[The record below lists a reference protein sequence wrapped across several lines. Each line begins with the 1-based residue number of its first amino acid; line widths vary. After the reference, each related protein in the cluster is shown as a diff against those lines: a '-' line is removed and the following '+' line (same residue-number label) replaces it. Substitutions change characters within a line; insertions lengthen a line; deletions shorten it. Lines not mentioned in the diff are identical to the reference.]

1 MQGLTAFLIRQ
12 SIMITPEKL
21 YACTDNGLLIIG
33 MHYPDAL
40 DSARTGK
47 PFRARISERT
57 PSARVRL
64 FNTSKGQVWKMTDFG
79 GDGRAIDPIQI
90 HMEVKGLNF
99 SEALMDL
106 ASIFNVSEEISRTIN
121 RPDIRKEP
129 ATPEQPEGD
138 CTWDIDQDFT
148 PKECAIMGPKV
159 TVDHLKSLN
168 WYRVKRLTTIK
179 NREATHKYPNENYP
193 IFMRECWFTGS
204 DGKPDRFYK
213 IYEPLNADK
222 QWRFQYQP
230 KGKKP
235 QSYINGLH
243 ELIAT
248 HRKYNESERRAF
260 ELDPENEDKHFKEK
274 KLPEAIICSGERDA
288 LCVRSLGYSPIW
300 FNSETYNITEDEFR
314 QITRYAETVYNIPD
328 IDATGKKKGKELAL
342 RYIDIHTIWLPEKLA
357 DYRDHRGNPRK
368 DFRDWNELYKDP
380 RDFRKLLELATPAKF
395 WSFKYN
401 SKTGETRYSI
411 SISCLH
417 EFLRLN
423 GFFSLRDERSA
434 VVKFIKITGSVVK
447 EVTPKMIREF
457 VVDWAIDS
465 GLPRGLRD
473 LILTT
478 PTLSAVTLEALKTI
492 ELDFSNST
500 ANSQHFYFKNFSAE
514 VTAHDIQCHDY
525 KFDSSTRH
533 VWDNRVIQHNPRILP
548 AMFEITND
556 GDPLQSEDYNIRIND
571 TSSKY
576 FCYLINSSRLYWR
589 QELEFGLE
597 KFDPAEAEEYRKSHK
612 FDIEG
617 PNLTD
622 SQIQEQKQCLIS
634 KIFTI
639 GYMMHSFKSPSRAWA
654 AFAMDNI
661 IGENDQCNGRSGKSF
676 MFVTLSKMLNYV
688 KLSGRNPR
696 LMENPFV
703 FEQITRHTDMV
714 LVDDCA
720 EYLPIKEFYDSISM
734 DMTINAKNVAS
745 YTLPFEE
752 SPKFAFTTNYVPKEF
767 NQSSRQRMLYVV
779 FGDYYH
785 QRTEENDYRE
795 TRQIRDDFKKDL
807 FSSSYTEDEWEAD
820 LNFIMQCVQFYLSVS
835 HTNVKIEPQ
844 LSSIVFRKYL
854 RDMSDNFK
862 EWAEGYFS
870 EQSGNLDREIIR
882 EEAFEDYK
890 RFSNVKQIT
899 MQKFSKS
906 LRGFCYTSEY
916 IDELNPEELHNSGN
930 RIIRRR
936 ENPFTKKTESKE
948 MIYLRSK
955 KEAERLKN
963 PPPVQQELPF

>member
-1 MQGLTAFLIRQ
+1 MV
-12 SIMITPEKL
+12 SPEKL
-21 YACTDNGLLIIG
+21 YAATNDGLDIIAI
-33 MHYPDAL
+33 HFPEAV
-40 DSARTGK
+40 DSAHTNK
-47 PFRARISERT
+47 PFRVRPGERT
-57 PSARVRL
+57 PSARVKL
-64 FNTSKGQVWKMTDFG
+64 FNTSKGKVWKVTDFG
-79 GDGRAIDPIQI
+79 GEGRASDPIQI
-90 HMEVKGLNF
+90 HMEAKGLTF
-99 SEALMDL
+99 TEAILDL
-106 ASIFNVSEEISRTIN
+106 AAIFNVSEEISRSIN

-129 ATPEQPEGD
+129 AAADQPEGD
-138 CTWDIDQDFT
+138 CSWDIDQEFT
-148 PKECAIMGPKV
+148 PKECSIMGPRV
-159 TVDHLKSLN
+159 TAEHLKALN
-168 WYRVKRLTTIK
+168 WYRVKRLTTVK

-193 IFMRECWFTGS
+193 IFMRECWFTGA
-204 DGKPDRFYK
+204 DGKQDRFYK
-213 IYEPLNADK
+213 IYEPLNAEK

-243 ELIAT
+243 ELKDAY
-248 HRKYNESERRAF
+248 RKYNSEEQRKF
-260 ELDPENEDKHFKEK
+260 QLDPANEDKHYKEQ

-300 FNSETYNITEDEFR
+300 FNSETYKVTDEEFR

-328 IDATGKKKGKELAL
+328 IDTTGRIKGKELAL
-342 RYIDIHTIWLPEKLA
+342 RFIDIHTIWLPEKLA
-357 DYRDHRGNPRK
+357 AYRDHRGNPRK
-368 DFRDWNELYKDP
+368 DFRDWMELYKEN

-395 WSFKYN
+395 WTSKYN

-423 GFFSLRDERSA
+423 GFYSLRDSCSA
-434 VVKFIKITGSVVK
+434 VVKFIKITGSVVR

-457 VVDWAIDS
+457 VADWAVET
-465 GLPRGLRD
+465 GLPRALRD

-492 ELDFSNST
+492 ELDFANST
-500 ANSQHFYFKNFSAE
+500 ATSQFFYFKNFSAE
-514 VTAHDIQCHDY
+514 VTAQGIKCRDY
-525 KFDSSTRH
+525 KFEDQTHH
-533 VWDNRVIQHNPRILP
+533 VWDSGVIQHNPRILP
-548 AMFEITND
+548 DMFKITND
-556 GDPLQSEDYNIRIND
+556 GDPLQSEDYDIRIIDN
-571 TSSKY
+571 TSKY
-576 FCYLINSSRLYWR
+576 FRYLINSSRIYWR
-589 QELEFGLE
+589 QELEYALE
-597 KFDPAEAEEYRKSHK
+597 GMPDDEAEAYREAYGFSI
-612 FDIEG
+612 DG
-617 PNLTD
+617 SNLTP
-622 SQIQEQKQCLIS
+622 SQIQEQKQCLIN

-654 AFAMDNI
+654 AFAMDNV

-676 MFVTLSKMLNYV
+676 MFVTLSKLMNYV

-703 FEQITRHTDMV
+703 FEQISRHTDMV

-752 SPKFAFTTNYVPKEF
+752 SPKFAFTTNYVPKDF
-767 NQSSRQRMLYVV
+767 SPSSRQRMLYVV

-785 QRTEENDYRE
+785 QRTEENDYKE
-795 TRQIRDDFKKDL
+795 SRQIRDDFKKDL
-807 FSSSYTEDEWEAD
+807 FSCAYTEEEWEAD
-820 LNFIMQCVQFYLSVS
+820 LNFIMQCVKFYLSVS
-835 HTNVKIEPQ
+835 HLNVKIEPQ
-844 LSSIVFRKYL
+844 LETIIFRKHL

-870 EQSGNLDREIIR
+870 EASGNLDREIVR
-882 EEAFEDYK
+882 EEAFDDYK
-890 RFSNVKQIT
+890 RFSNVKSIT

-906 LRGFCYTSEY
+906 LKGFCFTCDY
-916 IDELNPEELHNSGN
+916 IAELNPEELHNSGT

-936 ENPFTKKTESKE
+936 ENPFTKKSESKE